1 MSSPATRPALCY
13 ASVSYHASCA
23 PQRVS
28 FHVTRLIPRYASHST
43 LRTRSQLRVSFS
55 THRKSS
61 AMGVSWQTAEQK
73 AFIEDHLPS
82 HHQHSQ
88 AGTLKAIFWPELI
101 DEWFKKWPVP
111 EPTPE
116 LVQKEGGVG
125 KAKKAE
131 RKKKVDVSTTCML
144 SLSARTHWIFAAIEA
159 SLQERYGGQRH
170 GRPAKPPPRGPSC
183 SQTL

>member
-1 MSSPATRPALCY
+1 
-13 ASVSYHASCA
+13 
-23 PQRVS
+23 
-28 FHVTRLIPRYASHST
+28 
-43 LRTRSQLRVSFS
+43 
-55 THRKSS
+55 
-61 AMGVSWQTAEQK
+61 MGVSWQTAEQK